1 MLDTLDAKGY
11 DVSAARV
18 DFASLSSS
26 QILMDNVEAEVDC
39 RAPQSEANA
48 AFASMV
54 SSAIHV
60 VAPQQFPITLGE
72 PSLPMAQLR
81 DWVDANVA
89 TVLGKRQ
96 RTLAL
101 TSSEPCVDD
110 KTPAPN
116 HQKSCV
122 LPIACEYGVTESVGG
137 RGLRRLATIGAHVAC
152 LPCHRGRGH

>member
-60 VAPQQFPITLGE
+60 VAPQQCPITLVNRRCRWRSCEIGW
-72 PSLPMAQLR
+72 MQTLR
-81 DWVDANVA
+81 
-89 TVLGKRQ
+89 Q
-96 RTLAL
+96 
-101 TSSEPCVDD
+101 C
-110 KTPAPN
+110 
-116 HQKSCV
+116 
-122 LPIACEYGVTESVGG
+122 
-137 RGLRRLATIGAHVAC
+137 
-152 LPCHRGRGH
+152 